1 LIEGTRVPSFHKHIE
16 RLSLITE
23 AQIRELVEEKI
34 AGMDYFIVSI
44 TVSASNSIR
53 VEIDGDH
60 GVKIN
65 DCVEISRHIEG
76 SLDREQE
83 DFELVVSSAGM
94 DQPFRILRQ
103 YQRYYGRMVEVKVKG
118 GEKVKGKLL
127 SANEEQVELEVT
139 EKKKIEGKKKKE
151 LVTEERVIPMDQV
164 NETKV
169 VISFK

>member
-1 LIEGTRVPSFHKHIE
+1 M
-16 RLSLITE
+16 ITKDYVTN
-23 AQIRELVEEKI
+23 LVEEKI
-34 AGMDYFIVSI
+34 AEMDYFIVAV

-53 VEIDGDH
+53 VEIDGDR

-65 DCVEISRHIEG
+65 DCVAISRHIE
-76 SLDREQE
+76 SNLDREEE

-94 DQPFRILRQ
+94 DQPFKILRQ
-103 YQRYYGRMVEVKVKG
+103 YQRYYGRVVEVQVKG
-118 GEKVKGKLL
+118 GDKIKGKLL
-127 SANEEQVELEVT
+127 SANEEQLELEVS

-169 VISFK
+169 VILFK